1 MKLVSLTDLP
11 IESVSHN
18 SAIAKQVMLR
28 NGDLPH
34 LTNFAQAR
42 LAPGQVCPAHAHQDM
57 CEVFF
62 IEAGTGQMAIDGIAH
77 PLAPGTCIAVSP
89 RETHEIA
96 NTGLEELVITY
107 FGLQV

>member
-1 MKLVSLTDLP
+1 
-11 IESVSHN
+11 
-18 SAIAKQVMLR
+18 
-28 NGDLPH
+28 
-34 LTNFAQAR
+34 
-42 LAPGQVCPAHAHQDM
+42 M

-96 NTGLEELVITY
+96 NTGPEELVITY